1 MNNPF
6 LSRSFAVAFAMACGL
21 TLATVAQE
29 NQKPAPQ
36 NPPSPPAVAPA
47 PAPAPAPAG
56 EPAPAAAVAPGD
68 PSAPSPAPDV
78 DVEKP
83 DAGKKGLRRIDQP
96 IKGGGKAPAPGNR
109 RNRGRTSNSGQFP
122 LGDHLVPKGSETRD
136 AVSIMGST
144 TIEGEAHSD
153 AVSVLGDTTVGPE
166 GKVNG
171 AAVAVLGRLLVD
183 GEVRDEA
190 VSVLGGVTIN
200 GKVGGEVVSVLG
212 DIHLG
217 PKAVIGGDLVIV
229 GGQLTKDPEAI
240 VRGNEVNVPLL
251 GKFGSVEWLTSWL
264 KECLLKGRPLGFG
277 PHLGWAWL
285 VAFSFFAAYLLL
297 ALLFAGAIEKCV
309 VTLETRPGSSI
320 LASVLTVLLSPVAMV
335 LLAVTVVGALLVPFL
350 AVGLFF
356 AGLFGKAVM
365 LAWIGRRFTKF
376 FGDGPLGH
384 PVFAVFIGGVVVL
397 LLYTV
402 WGSFL
407 LYKLLSW
414 LGVGVVVYTL
424 ALAMKR
430 EKPPAAAMAA
440 PIPPVVPVAPL
451 SAVAPTVSAGFTGTA
466 GGVSPSILDTGAVAG
481 IVADSGAPAG
491 AMPPPVVPPVVPSV
505 APASGPRT
513 PVVSASTLPRAGFF
527 HRLAAMAIDGALIGM
542 IVGFTS
548 GLLPRFLQ
556 INHGPSGMLL
566 ALAIYAAVMW
576 KNKGTT
582 IGGIVC
588 SLKVVRLDHR
598 EIDWATAIVRAV
610 SCFLSLF
617 VAGLG
622 FIWVAFDDE
631 KQSWHDKIAGTTVV
645 RMPKGVSLL

>member
-1 MNNPF
+1 MNTSSP
-6 LSRSFAVAFAMACGL
+6 SRSFAVAFAMACLL
-21 TLATVAQE
+21 TLAVFAQE

-36 NPPSPPAVAPA
+36 NPPVPPAVAPV
-47 PAPAPAPAG
+47 PAPAPAG
-56 EPAPAAAVAPGD
+56 EPAPAAAVVPAD
-68 PSAPSPAPDV
+68 PSVPPPVPDV

-96 IKGGGKAPAPGNR
+96 IKGGGKTPAPGNR
-109 RNRGRTSNSGQFP
+109 RNRSRTSNSGQFP

-136 AVSIMGST
+136 AVSILGST

-153 AVSVLGDTTVGPE
+153 AVSVLGNTTVGPD
-166 GKVNG
+166 GKVSG
-171 AAVAVLGRLLVD
+171 AAVAVLGQLLVD

-212 DIHLG
+212 DMHLG
-217 PKAVIGGDLVIV
+217 PKAVIGGDVVIV
-229 GGQLTKDPEAI
+229 GGRLTKDPEAV

-350 AVGLFF
+350 AAGLFF

-451 SAVAPTVSAGFTGTA
+451 DVASPTVSAGFTGTA
-466 GGVSPSILDTGAVAG
+466 SGASPSTSDTGAVAG
-481 IVADSGAPAG
+481 IVSDSGVPAV
-491 AMPPPVVPPVVPSV
+491 AMPPPVVPPV
-505 APASGPRT
+505 APAFVPRT
-513 PVVSASTLPRAGFF
+513 PVVSASTLPRVGFF

-542 IVGFTS
+542 IVSFS
-548 GLLPRFLQ
+548 FGLLPRFLQ
-556 INHGPSGMLL
+556 FHHGPSGMLL

-588 SLKVVRLDHR
+588 GLKVVRLDHR
-598 EIDWATAIVRAV
+598 EIDWATAIVRAI

-645 RMPKGVSLL
+645 RVPKGVSLL